1 MTAPLTASAP
11 ALERLWSEFAMPLRA
26 FLRGRVRSAADAED
40 LLQDIFL
47 KVHQRIGGLR
57 DTAKLEGWL
66 YQIARNAVVDHYRR
80 QRPTEPLTDDFAA
93 RSAAVKVD
101 DGIDLRPAMR
111 RMLEALPAKYRD
123 ALVLT
128 EFRGQTQREAA
139 DALGVSVTAVKS
151 RVQRSRG
158 LLRRMLDD
166 CCRFE
171 FDRRGKVID
180 AIPRDGGCDC

>member
-1 MTAPLTASAP
+1 MIAPLNASVP
-11 ALERLWSEFAMPLRA
+11 PLEKLWNEFANPLRA
-26 FLRGRVRSAADAED
+26 FLRGRVRSGADADD

-57 DTAKLEGWL
+57 DAAKLEGWL

-80 QRPTEPLTDDFAA
+80 QRSTEPLTDDFAA
-93 RSAAVKVD
+93 GTAAVNVD

-111 RMLEALPAKYRD
+111 RMLEALPAKYCD

-139 DALGVSVTAVKS
+139 VALGVSVTAVKS
-151 RVQRSRG
+151 RVQRARG

-180 AIPRDGGCDC
+180 AIPRDGGCEC